1 MQPRI
6 DDPQAAPEAYKA
18 VLQLSA
24 YVNNLWL
31 GTPSASFDFHAV
43 FADQRLCLLPRY
55 AQQGCTSPRPN
66 RAAPCMR

>member
-24 YVNNLWL
+24 YVNNR
-31 GTPSASFDFHAV
+31 FEK
-43 FADQRLCLLPRY
+43 
-55 AQQGCTSPRPN
+55 
-66 RAAPCMR
+66 